1 MDLFKALL
9 RARTFIKILADFLY
23 QSSKLLLKASQL
35 VADFSIPIL
44 AIQPNLFSL
53 IFSSILSTYICN
65 SGSVKWSYIKVNICY
80 PL

>member
-9 RARTFIKILADFLY
+9 REGTFIKILADFLY
-23 QSSKLLLKASQL
+23 QSSKLLLKASRL
-35 VADFSIPIL
+35 VADFSIPI
-44 AIQPNLFSL
+44 QPNIFSL